1 MLTVPGYG
9 FLNKDIL
16 LCNVLWYSDMKFAL
30 LSIGLI
36 YRCSKLGQHRYH
48 TMIGDH
54 RQVFFIL
61 CYVRNC
67 SANTRQHLKFKVEF
81 ITFPALR
88 YSSLARNISINKVSS
103 HRVHQANERPSY
115 VTAAIYQSSTVDAR
129 QSIYTY
135 TTRLPTASIYA
146 CACNILCRET

>member
-1 MLTVPGYG
+1 ME
-9 FLNKDIL
+9 
-16 LCNVLWYSDMKFAL
+16 FAL

-36 YRCSKLGQHRYH
+36 YRCSKLGQHGYH

-67 SANTRQHLKFKVEF
+67 SANTGQHLKFKVELKQEF

-88 YSSLARNISINKVSS
+88 YSSLAWNITINKSLITPSAPGKRKAKSRDGGHLSKLNGRRATIHTHIHHATTNGVYL
-103 HRVHQANERPSY
+103 RV
-115 VTAAIYQSSTVDAR
+115 
-129 QSIYTY
+129 
-135 TTRLPTASIYA
+135 RL
-146 CACNILCRET
+146 

>member
-1 MLTVPGYG
+1 ME
-9 FLNKDIL
+9 
-16 LCNVLWYSDMKFAL
+16 FAL
-30 LSIGLI
+30 LSISLI
-36 YRCSKLGQHRYH
+36 YRCSKLGQHGYH

-67 SANTRQHLKFKVEF
+67 SANTGQHLKFKVE
-81 ITFPALR
+81 
-88 YSSLARNISINKVSS
+88 SKNSLHFQHCVTAHLHEYNSKQKVSS
-103 HRVHQANERPSY
+103 HRVHQANEKPNH
-115 VTAAIYQSSTVDAR
+115 VTVAIYQSSTADAR

-146 CACNILCRET
+146 CACNILYRET